1 MHAAVELEVDRQG
14 DRQGGVAQHLQLFEA
29 MNDHAQ
35 PIRRTDFQIGR
46 REETFEQE
54 NRLTDTGLAQDDRF
68 IEVEQGETVGNLAE
82 RCRRTQ
88 QAMPVGIGLDHRPGP
103 GRTGV
108 PFRHQVVVTQRR
120 QIDAG
125 FNRAR
130 HQADSSR
137 SLFLAKSTKVRTT
150 LERKRSFG

>member
-1 MHAAVELEVDRQG
+1 M
-14 DRQGGVAQHLQLFEA
+14 AQHLQLFEV
-29 MNDHAQ
+29 MNDHTQ

-46 REETFEQE
+46 SKETFEQE
-54 NRLTDTGLAQDDRF
+54 NRLTDTDLAQADRL
-68 IEVEQGETVGNLAE
+68 IEVEQGESVGDLAE

-103 GRTGV
+103 GRTGM
-108 PFRHQVVVTQRR
+108 PFRDPVIVTQRR